1 MGVTCINM
9 KKTLLTIAILFSP
22 IAFAGNWVQVN
33 DWATPLKVNVV
44 SLEKNLWVYVFENSN
59 QKYKA
64 KDLYTFQYKTIN
76 KSELFINALCD
87 TFDVVGL
94 DENFIEVDDGG
105 TCYFQVVYNF
115 KKNTFTKLE
124 VNGEA

>member
-1 MGVTCINM
+1 M
-9 KKTLLTIAILFSP
+9 KKILLTIAILFSP

-33 DWATPLKVNVV
+33 DWATPLKVNVA
-44 SLEKNLWVYVFENSN
+44 SLEKTLWVYVFENSN

-76 KSELFINALCD
+76 ESELFINALCD

-94 DENFIEVDDGG
+94 DKKFIEVDDSG
-105 TCYFQVVYNF
+105 TCYFQVIYNF
-115 KKNTFTKLE
+115 KTNVFTKLE